1 MSLVLPVT
9 AVLLG
14 LRLLGELVL
23 SALNRAEVRRH
34 ASAAPPAVAAIM
46 DEATYAKS
54 VAYTLAKSRLGVVS
68 GVFDTVVLAIVLF
81 GGATLVFHD
90 DTFIKWKPTV
100 LYWLMGGAL
109 ALGHLVLKR
118 NFLQSL
124 MGSQL
129 ELPAP
134 VWLRLLWAWAGFFVF
149 MGVVN
154 LWVAFNFDLDTWV
167 SYKLFGG
174 MGLMLVFVVIQ
185 ALYLSRFIK
194 ADEAAPEE
202 TP

>member
-1 MSLVLPVT
+1 MKLLTDFLPIALFFITFKLAGIYVATAVAIAATLLQIGWLHFRHGKVETMQWVSLV
-9 AVLLG
+9 
-14 LRLLGELVL
+14 
-23 SALNRAEVRRH
+23 
-34 ASAAPPAVAAIM
+34 I
-46 DEATYAKS
+46 
-54 VAYTLAKSRLGVVS
+54 
-68 GVFDTVVLAIVLF
+68 IVLF

-109 ALGHLVLKR
+109 ALGHLLFKR

-129 ELPAP
+129 ELPTP
-134 VWLRLLWAWAGFFVF
+134 VWLRLLWAWTGFFVL
-149 MGVVN
+149 MGVLN
-154 LWVAFNFDLDTWV
+154 LWVAYSFDLDTWV

-185 ALYLSRFIK
+185 ALYLSRFINN
-194 ADEAAPEE
+194 DEAAPEE

>member
-1 MSLVLPVT
+1 MKLLTDFLPIALFFITFKLAGIYVATAVAIAATLLQIGWLYFRNGKVEAMQWVSLV
-9 AVLLG
+9 
-14 LRLLGELVL
+14 
-23 SALNRAEVRRH
+23 
-34 ASAAPPAVAAIM
+34 I
-46 DEATYAKS
+46 
-54 VAYTLAKSRLGVVS
+54 
-68 GVFDTVVLAIVLF
+68 IVLF

-109 ALGHLVLKR
+109 ALGHVVLKR

-129 ELPAP
+129 ALPEA
-134 VWLRLLWAWAGFFVF
+134 VWLRLLWAWSGFFVL
-149 MGVVN
+149 MGVAN
-154 LWVAFNFDLDTWV
+154 LWVAYNFDLDTWV

-174 MGLMLVFVVIQ
+174 MGLMLVFVVLQ
-185 ALYLSRFIK
+185 AFYLSRFIK
-194 ADEAAPEE
+194 PDEAAPEE

>member
-1 MSLVLPVT
+1 MKLLTDFLPIALFFITFKLAGIYVATAVAIAATLLQIGWLHFRHGKVETMQWVSLV
-9 AVLLG
+9 
-14 LRLLGELVL
+14 
-23 SALNRAEVRRH
+23 
-34 ASAAPPAVAAIM
+34 I
-46 DEATYAKS
+46 
-54 VAYTLAKSRLGVVS
+54 
-68 GVFDTVVLAIVLF
+68 IVLF

-100 LYWLMGGAL
+100 LYWLMGAAL
-109 ALGHLVLKR
+109 ALGHLLFKR

-134 VWLRLLWAWAGFFVF
+134 VWLRLLWAWTGFFVL
-149 MGVVN
+149 MGVLN
-154 LWVAFNFDLDTWV
+154 LWVAYSFDLDTWV

-194 ADEAAPEE
+194 NVEAASEE